1 MLKDDEKM
9 QQKKKKLFWDQFCS
23 GCVFTVCVCVFTSH
37 SCVCVHLDG
46 LNAEHKFWVWVTSII
61 IIIHYY
67 ITIILILHIQ
77 L

>member
-1 MLKDDEKM
+1 MKRCKTKREKVI
-9 QQKKKKLFWDQFCS
+9 LRPILLR
-23 GCVFTVCVCVFTSH
+23 VCVHFSQLCVFTSH

-46 LNAEHKFWVWVTSII
+46 LNAEQKFWVWVTSII
-61 IIIHYY
+61 IIILY